1 MKGCPALSCHVSSS
15 PVVSQHVLLLSQQ
28 AVSRYPECG
37 FATEGQFQMSSATF
51 DVSPSACRDVLTGVG
66 SGVCPWSRS
75 SDLEALNRDAKVT
88 ISVLTTSFHDML
100 YRKASSFIEQLV
112 PNTFLSRFS
121 NSFSRSCLRET
132 STGQSNRSATNVS
145 ENGNNSF
152 MIPSQ
157 FVTCPPSNP
166 KVWICDPSRRPTGCS
181 RIT

>member
-1 MKGCPALSCHVSSS
+1 MPPVFLSNGLGTHRSKRTEDSRVKGCPALSCHVSSS

-37 FATEGQFQMSSATF
+37 FATECQFQKSSATF
-51 DVSPSACRDVLTGVG
+51 DVSPSACRDVKTGVG

-112 PNTFLSRFS
+112 PN
-121 NSFSRSCLRET
+121 NVSFSFQQQFSHGLACVRHRL
-132 STGQSNRSATNVS
+132 A
-145 ENGNNSF
+145 
-152 MIPSQ
+152 SQ
-157 FVTCPPSNP
+157 T
-166 KVWICDPSRRPTGCS
+166 DRRPTFQKMGTTPS
-181 RIT
+181 